1 MTSRGYSAERGLKA
15 LQLFVMGAHSAPEI
29 ADRTGI
35 GEVTARGVVRQLV
48 NHGFVE
54 EHPDLPRR
62 YRLAT
67 GGFAL
72 GLALVESAM
81 RELESREDDH
91 RHPLAGRA
99 LFHYRRTHGLS
110 QERFARVLGTD
121 AFDYGLIERG
131 EREIAG
137 QEVVEFAA
145 RLDVDLLDLLMMNR
159 GGEGMGYSGPAR
171 DVRSDR

>member
-15 LQLFVMGAHSAPEI
+15 LQLFVTGAHSVPEV
-29 ADRTGI
+29 ADRAGI
-35 GEVTARGVVRQLV
+35 GEATARGVVQQLV
-48 NHGFVE
+48 NYGFVE

-62 YRLAT
+62 YRLAA
-67 GGFAL
+67 GGFVL
-72 GLALVESAM
+72 GLALVSSGM
-81 RELESREDDH
+81 RELESRENDH
-91 RHPLAGRA
+91 RNPLAGRA
-99 LFHYRRTHGLS
+99 LFRYRRTHGLS

-121 AFDYGLIERG
+121 TFDYGLVERG

-145 RLDVDLLDLLMMNR
+145 RLGVDVLDLLMMNR
-159 GGEGMGYSGPAR
+159 GGEGMGYTGPAR